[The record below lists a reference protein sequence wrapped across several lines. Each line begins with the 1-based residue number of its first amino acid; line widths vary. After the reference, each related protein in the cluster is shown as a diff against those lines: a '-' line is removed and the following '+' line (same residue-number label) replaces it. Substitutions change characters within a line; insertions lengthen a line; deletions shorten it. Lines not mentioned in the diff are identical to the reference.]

1 MIDPKQVTAIIV
13 TKGDRAITPVLD
25 SLSCFGVVSVWDNL
39 RCRDRKVFERY
50 LAAFSA
56 LTDFIYVQDDDCLVD
71 GARHCREYDPA
82 SGELLCNMLKG
93 HQADYL
99 NWPGVSL
106 VGWGSIFPR
115 SMVDFSPYLSR
126 YSEDDL
132 FYREC
137 DRVFTYLNRQKTRLI
152 DIGVTHLEIAH
163 GKDRL
168 SLDPR
173 HGNHMRE
180 IYQRLQGIER
190 QAAA

>member
-13 TKGDRAITPVLD
+13 TKGDREITPVLD
-25 SLSCFGVVSVWDNL
+25 SLSPFRVVSVWDNS
-39 RCRDRKVFERY
+39 RCKDRKVYGRY
-50 LAAFSA
+50 LAAASV
-56 LTDFIYVQDDDCLVD
+56 LTDFVYVQDDDCLVD
-71 GARHCREYDPA
+71 GARLCREYDPE

-93 HQADYL
+93 HQADYV
-99 NWPGVSL
+99 NWPGVAL

-115 SMVDFSPYLSR
+115 SMVDFSPYLSK
-126 YSEDDL
+126 YPEDDL